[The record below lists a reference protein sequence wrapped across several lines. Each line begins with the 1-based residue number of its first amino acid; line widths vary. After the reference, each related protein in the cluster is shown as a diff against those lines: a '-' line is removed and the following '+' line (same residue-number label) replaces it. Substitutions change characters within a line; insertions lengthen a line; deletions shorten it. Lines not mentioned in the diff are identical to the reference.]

1 MASNPS
7 ALPPNMQLSVLV
19 FLKSLATPLVLYA
32 ENAPVLYDEIK
43 QIVRTA
49 NPQAPKL
56 IEKQGMGPLKKVA
69 FLDTEVSGVAVQLEP
84 SFNAR

>member
-1 MASNPS
+1 
-7 ALPPNMQLSVLV
+7 MQLSVLV

-32 ENAPVLYDEIK
+32 ENPTALYDEIK
-43 QIVRTA
+43 QIVRAA

-84 SFNAR
+84 GFNAR